1 MACEDDSM
9 EAVTMEADPPWLL
22 FDDAAEHAS
31 TFTGKLCAVFADP
44 PAGHAA
50 AEVDDMLCAC

>member
-1 MACEDDSM
+1 M